1 MQPASP
7 LQLHMD
13 KSVYG
18 NGGIYTQTGHPS
30 LEEVGSAFCR
40 AVHSQRVDLGGG
52 VVGWGSV
59 VFLERD
65 FHSSVSVTNVNEL
78 PASLPGTDQTIS

>member
-1 MQPASP
+1 MGMGVYIPKLAILP
-7 LQLHMD
+7 LRRWVQL
-13 KSVYG
+13 
-18 NGGIYTQTGHPS
+18 
-30 LEEVGSAFCR
+30 SAGQ
-40 AVHSQRVDLGGG
+40 STLRVDLGGG